1 MAWPLSLHP
10 PVRSLAAGMLLAL
23 LTACATAPREPVV
36 PGEAIW
42 QGRLALRV
50 DGQPPQSLSAGF
62 ELRGSAQQGELALSS
77 PLGQVLAVADWS
89 AQGARLRQGGTER
102 RYASVDDMTT
112 DLTGTALPLAA
123 LFVWLRG
130 QADAPAGWEVDLSG
144 HAEGRL
150 LARRTAPPPAA
161 ELRLRFA
168 TP

>member
-1 MAWPLSLHP
+1 MSARLL
-10 PVRSLAAGMLLAL
+10 LAGVLLAL
-23 LTACATAPREPVV
+23 LSACATPPREPVV
-36 PGEAIW
+36 PGEVFW

-50 DGQPPQSLSAGF
+50 DSQPPQSLSAGF
-62 ELRGSAQQGELALSS
+62 ELRGNAQQGELALSS
-77 PLGQVLAVADWS
+77 PLGQVLAVADWG

-112 DLTGTALPLAA
+112 ELTGTPLPLAA
-123 LFVWLRG
+123 LYDWLQG
-130 QADAPAGWEVDLSG
+130 KADAPAGWEVDLSG

-150 LARRTAPPPAA
+150 VARRMAPPPAA